1 MDKAVTLPLVTV
13 VLPVYNGGATL
24 STALYSVLA
33 QTFCDFEIVL
43 INDASTDDSLAIAA
57 RFSDPRLHITNDTV
71 NRGLAYRLNQGI
83 DLAQGRYIAR
93 MDQDDICFPERLAK
107 QFEFLETHPE
117 IDLLGCRVIVFRNSH
132 DIVGLTPFCGTHEEI
147 CAYPWRGLYLA
158 APSWMGRVE
167 WFRRHRYRIPEAIHA
182 DDQELLLRAYP
193 DSRFACMEEVLLA
206 YRKESFRSSKTWRA
220 RRALLK
226 AQLSHFIRRRQW
238 SNVSLSLGFALS
250 KIVVDLVYIVAGNR
264 GPVFKQISESI
275 PDELAKEFHKLVYK
289 KGQNDE
295 AKG

>member
-1 MDKAVTLPLVTV
+1 MTPLLISVI
-13 VLPVYNGGATL
+13 LPVYNGAATL
-24 STALYSVLA
+24 SDAICSVLE
-33 QTFCDFEIVL
+33 QTFKNYEIL
-43 INDASTDDSLAIAA
+43 LLDDGSTDGSLDVA
-57 RFSDPRLHITNDTV
+57 RTFSDPRLRVIHDGV
-71 NRGLAYRLNQGI
+71 NHGLAYRLNQGI

-206 YRKESFRSSKTWRA
+206 YRKESFRSNKTWRA

-238 SNVSLSLGFALS
+238 SNMSLSLGFALS

-264 GPVFKQISESI
+264 GPVFRQISESI

>member
-1 MDKAVTLPLVTV
+1 MIPPLISIL
-13 VLPVYNGGATL
+13 LPVYNGAATL
-24 STALYSVLA
+24 SDAICSVLE
-33 QTFCDFEIVL
+33 QTFTNYEIL
-43 INDASTDDSLAIAA
+43 LLDDGSTDNSLEVA
-57 RFSDPRLHITNDTV
+57 RTFSDPRLCVIHDGT

-83 DLAQGRYIAR
+83 DLARGKYIAR

-107 QFEFLETHPE
+107 QFEFLETCPE
-117 IDLLGCRVIVFRNSH
+117 IDLLGCRVIVFRSSRH
-132 DIVGLTPFCGTHEEI
+132 IVGLTPFCGTHEEI

-158 APSWMGRVE
+158 APTWMGRVE
-167 WFRRHRYRIPEAIHA
+167 WFRRHRYGIPEAIHA

-206 YRKESFRSSKTWRA
+206 YRKESFRSGKTWRA
-220 RRALLK
+220 RKALLK

-275 PDELAKEFHKLVYK
+275 PDDLAKEFHKLVYK
-289 KGQNDE
+289 KESHDE

>member
-1 MDKAVTLPLVTV
+1 MTPPLISVI
-13 VLPVYNGGATL
+13 LPVYNGVTTL
-24 STALYSVLA
+24 SDAICSVLE
-33 QTFCDFEIVL
+33 QTFKNYEIL
-43 INDASTDDSLAIAA
+43 LLDDGSTDGSLDVA
-57 RFSDPRLHITNDTV
+57 RTFSDPRLRVIHDGV
-71 NRGLAYRLNQGI
+71 NYGLAYRLNQGI

-206 YRKESFRSSKTWRA
+206 YRKESFRSNKTWRA

-238 SNVSLSLGFALS
+238 SNMSLSVVFALS

-289 KGQNDE
+289 KGLHDE
-295 AKG
+295 AKR